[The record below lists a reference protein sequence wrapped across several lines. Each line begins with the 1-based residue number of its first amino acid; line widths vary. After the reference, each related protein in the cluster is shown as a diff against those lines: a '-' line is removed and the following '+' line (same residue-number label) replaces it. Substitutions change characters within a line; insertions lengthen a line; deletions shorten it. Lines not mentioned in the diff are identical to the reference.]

1 MFKTPNSDQII
12 IQVTCFERMKQIVGA
27 ILGEVSA
34 SINLTFLVEAE
45 GVSYKFQTVLCDFG
59 KS

>member
-34 SINLTFLVEAE
+34 SINLTFLVEA
-45 GVSYKFQTVLCDFG
+45 
-59 KS
+59 